1 MENAAYIIVMFIV
14 EKRVH
19 CIALEGRLLSYMLKL
34 ILKGV
39 EFLVKRKRKKMKN
52 VTLIIQTL
60 DSLIC
65 ILTELSLARLT
76 NFNEIPSTH
85 KRHFAKRCTPALHFR
100 VQTS

>member
-39 EFLVKRKRKKMKN
+39 EFLVKRKKTKN

-76 NFNEIPSTH
+76 NFN
-85 KRHFAKRCTPALHFR
+85 
-100 VQTS
+100 